1 MWDTTLVEFDKY
13 ENFQKCDVH
22 MSTNS
27 QKFEIACFRRFF
39 CLEKWMKE
47 KK

>member
-1 MWDTTLVEFDKY
+1 
-13 ENFQKCDVH
+13 

-47 KK
+47 KNEKKYFC